1 MIWFISLS
9 NVPCLFFETKLNSLL
24 VWIEMSDFVTFF
36 VFSFLMTDSS
46 NFNSIF
52 INFQL
57 NCLLSVFLIIF
68 TWKVIFFL
76 CLRDKVDSYNGLG
89 FLLLFLFF
97 FINWFMVLFLD
108 LFNDIFT
115 IFFIDSLFRKIS
127 FCELI

>member
-1 MIWFISLS
+1 MVWFISLS
-9 NVPCLFFETKLNSLL
+9 NVPCLFLETKLNSLL
-24 VWIEMSDFVTFF
+24 VRIEMSDFVTFF

-52 INFQL
+52 INLQL

-68 TWKVIFFL
+68 TWKVILFL
-76 CLRDKVDSYNGLG
+76 CLRNKVDSYNGLG

-97 FINWFMVLFLD
+97 FIDRFMVLFLD
-108 LFNDIFT
+108 LFIDFFT

-127 FCELI
+127 FR

>member
-1 MIWFISLS
+1 MVWFISLS
-9 NVPCLFFETKLNSLL
+9 NVPCLFLETKLNSLL
-24 VWIEMSDFVTFF
+24 VRIEMSDFVTFF

-52 INFQL
+52 INLQL

-68 TWKVIFFL
+68 TWKVILFL

-97 FINWFMVLFLD
+97 FINRFMVLFLD
-108 LFNDIFT
+108 LFIDFLT

-127 FCELI
+127 FR